1 MLDIDKREI
10 QREFVK
16 QKNKHMLYRIIGALV
31 YFAVVIGTEVAYR
44 ETLFEKS
51 LTVEADIQKNF
62 SNGVLNFF
70 ELLSNIG
77 TAKITLTVF
86 GIVFV
91 FLPLNFSYSLM
102 CAIIYS
108 SFFTNFFK
116 IIYRSPRPIWKSDDI
131 KISCNNG
138 FGNPSGH
145 SFTSMCVYLSL
156 AHLLTNFNYFYK
168 KTIGVVLRVV
178 IFIVLIVTIGLV
190 LFSRIVLGAHSI
202 NQVIYGGML
211 GFGTYFVLFFIIG
224 LHNHTPKEFYDYMSN
239 KTTLIISSAINAVL
253 FFSALFVYLFS
264 KEVDE
269 ALIKEYDGRLTNKGC
284 KEKKEYQRYQHD
296 GFYQTL
302 SIFGIEGANIAIWL
316 LFYIIEKQ
324 YNGSSEHVVV
334 FNKNSD
340 VKNFFCRLGLVIVS
354 ALGIL
359 LYFVIPGSW
368 SIAVVLIF
376 KSALGFF
383 LGLFGLHLLGIYLC
397 VRLKVANPDIY
408 INPLHVGG
416 TTNIITNA

>member
-1 MLDIDKREI
+1 
-10 QREFVK
+10 
-16 QKNKHMLYRIIGALV
+16 
-31 YFAVVIGTEVAYR
+31 
-44 ETLFEKS
+44 
-51 LTVEADIQKNF
+51 
-62 SNGVLNFF
+62 
-70 ELLSNIG
+70 
-77 TAKITLTVF
+77 
-86 GIVFV
+86 
-91 FLPLNFSYSLM
+91 
-102 CAIIYS
+102 
-108 SFFTNFFK
+108 
-116 IIYRSPRPIWKSDDI
+116 
-131 KISCNNG
+131 
-138 FGNPSGH
+138 
-145 SFTSMCVYLSL
+145 
-156 AHLLTNFNYFYK
+156 
-168 KTIGVVLRVV
+168 
-178 IFIVLIVTIGLV
+178 
-190 LFSRIVLGAHSI
+190 
-202 NQVIYGGML
+202 
-211 GFGTYFVLFFIIG
+211 
-224 LHNHTPKEFYDYMSN
+224 MSN

-324 YNGSSEHVVV
+324 YNASSEHVVV

-408 INPLHVGG
+408 INPLQVGG

>member
-91 FLPLNFSYSLM
+91 FLPLNYSYSLM

-211 GFGTYFVLFFIIG
+211 GFGTYFVLFFIILG
-224 LHNHTPKEFYDYMSN
+224 
-239 KTTLIISSAINAVL
+239 
-253 FFSALFVYLFS
+253 
-264 KEVDE
+264 
-269 ALIKEYDGRLTNKGC
+269 
-284 KEKKEYQRYQHD
+284 
-296 GFYQTL
+296 
-302 SIFGIEGANIAIWL
+302 
-316 LFYIIEKQ
+316 
-324 YNGSSEHVVV
+324 
-334 FNKNSD
+334 KN
-340 VKNFFCRLGLVIVS
+340 
-354 ALGIL
+354 
-359 LYFVIPGSW
+359 Y
-368 SIAVVLIF
+368 IF
-376 KSALGFF
+376 K
-383 LGLFGLHLLGIYLC
+383 
-397 VRLKVANPDIY
+397 K
-408 INPLHVGG
+408 
-416 TTNIITNA
+416 TKE

>member
-51 LTVEADIQKNF
+51 LTVEADIQKSF

-91 FLPLNFSYSLM
+91 FLPLNYSYSLM

-211 GFGTYFVLFFIIG
+211 GLGTYFVLFFIIG

-324 YNGSSEHVVV
+324 YNASSEHVVV

-383 LGLFGLHLLGIYLC
+383 LGLFGLHLLVIYLF
-397 VRLKVANPDIY
+397 VLLKVANPES
-408 INPLHVGG
+408 
-416 TTNIITNA
+416 